1 MKCSDSFGSSCC
13 FGCKPVGTVCPEFL
27 VSCLG
32 VGSSPRRTPVGSPIR
47 YQSWQCWQHVDLE
60 IKDHEDHMDQEDHRI
75 KLRRIKESCV
85 HLQELAVVLL
95 CDNELVNVLLPVIV
109 YLRFKHS

>member
-1 MKCSDSFGSSCC
+1 M
-13 FGCKPVGTVCPEFL
+13 GTVCPESL
-27 VSCLG
+27 VSCQG
-32 VGSSPRRTPVGSPIR
+32 AGSSPRRTPVGSPIR
-47 YQSWQCWQHVDLE
+47 YQSWQCWQHVRLD
-60 IKDHEDHMDQEDHRI
+60 IKDCDEDHMDPKDHMDQEDHRI

-95 CDNELVNVLLPVIV
+95 CDDELVNVLLPVIV

>member
-1 MKCSDSFGSSCC
+1 MDPK
-13 FGCKPVGTVCPEFL
+13 
-27 VSCLG
+27 
-32 VGSSPRRTPVGSPIR
+32 
-47 YQSWQCWQHVDLE
+47 
-60 IKDHEDHMDQEDHRI
+60 DHMDQEDHRI